1 MGIQPSGTVGTYD
14 PFYPDFGNTANY
26 RYTTHSIQIFTT
38 LPITGK
44 RPILILS
51 RFWQH
56 CQLQVND
63 PFYFYPDFGNT
74 ANYRYT
80 THSIQILA
88 ALPITGVRP
97 ILLRYWQHC
106 QLQVY
111 CTTHSTQFGNTANY
125 RYKTHSTQISS
136 ILPITGIR
144 PILYP
149 SWPHW
154 FLTRAGV
161 QNCWYVA
168 TV

>member
-111 CTTHSTQFGNTANY
+111 C
-125 RYKTHSTQISS
+125 RTHSTQILAT
-136 ILPITGIR
+136 LPITGIR
-144 PILYP
+144 HILPRFRQYCQLQVYDP
-149 SWPHW
+149 FYTQVGHID
-154 FLTRAGV
+154 F
-161 QNCWYVA
+161 
-168 TV
+168 

>member
-1 MGIQPSGTVGTYD
+1 MNTKFNILTFKKWKSGD
-14 PFYPDFGNTANY
+14 SALWDW
-26 RYTTHSIQIFTT
+26 RH
-38 LPITGK
+38 L
-44 RPILILS
+44 RPILS

-56 CQLQVND
+56 CQLQVYD
-63 PFYFYPDFGNT
+63 PFYPDFYNT
-74 ANYRYT
+74 ANYRCT
-80 THSIQILA
+80 THSTQILA
-88 ALPITGVRP
+88 ALPITG
-97 ILLRYWQHC
+97 ILYDPF
-106 QLQVY
+106 Y
-111 CTTHSTQFGNTANY
+111 SDFGNTANY

>member
-1 MGIQPSGTVGTYD
+1 MNKKLNILTFKKWKSGD
-14 PFYPDFGNTANY
+14 SALWDC
-26 RYTTHSIQIFTT
+26 RH
-38 LPITGK
+38 L
-44 RPILILS
+44 RPILS

-63 PFYFYPDFGNT
+63 PFYFYSDFGST
-74 ANYRYT
+74 ANYRCT
-80 THSIQILA
+80 THSTQILA
-88 ALPITGVRP
+88 ALPITG
-97 ILLRYWQHC
+97 ILYDPF
-106 QLQVY
+106 Y
-111 CTTHSTQFGNTANY
+111 SDFGNTANY

-161 QNCWYVA
+161 QNFWYVA

>member
-1 MGIQPSGTVGTYD
+1 MNKKLNILTFKKWKSGD
-14 PFYPDFGNTANY
+14 SALWDC
-26 RYTTHSIQIFTT
+26 RH
-38 LPITGK
+38 L
-44 RPILILS
+44 RPILS

-154 FLTRAGV
+154 FLTRA
-161 QNCWYVA
+161 
-168 TV
+168 TKSSLI

>member
-63 PFYFYPDFGNT
+63 PFYFYSDFGST
-74 ANYRYT
+74 ANYRCT
-80 THSIQILA
+80 THSTQILA
-88 ALPITGVRP
+88 ALPITG
-97 ILLRYWQHC
+97 ILYDPF
-106 QLQVY
+106 Y
-111 CTTHSTQFGNTANY
+111 SDFGNTANY
-125 RYKTHSTQISS
+125 WYKTHSTQISS

-161 QNCWYVA
+161 QNFWYVA